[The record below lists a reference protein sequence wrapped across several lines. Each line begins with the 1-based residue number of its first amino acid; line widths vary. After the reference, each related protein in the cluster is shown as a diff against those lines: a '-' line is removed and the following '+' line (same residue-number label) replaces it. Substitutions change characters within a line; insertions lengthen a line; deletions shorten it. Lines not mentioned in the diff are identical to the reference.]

1 MWCRWWKSGNGGVGM
16 CSGEAIL
23 FCKVGFL
30 ADHGS
35 GAFQREHFLDAVG
48 VCFSAP
54 CQHIPDSQ
62 ADKIHAS

>member
-1 MWCRWWKSGNGGVGM
+1 M